1 MEETTSFK
9 EAKTEDKVKIE
20 VDKAI
25 SKEMVKAMVKE
36 ADKDTAKV
44 MDKTTLAI
52 LKEVITYKPLIKVI
66 TTKAT
71 IRITQMEITM
81 DKEAIMAKAET
92 VYRAKPLKMM
102 KMNGQCMA

>member
-1 MEETTSFK
+1 VEETTSFK
-9 EAKTEDKVKIE
+9 EAKTENKVKIE

-25 SKEMVKAMVKE
+25 FKEMVKAMVKE

-52 LKEVITYKPLIKVI
+52 PKEIITDKPLIKVI

-71 IRITQMEITM
+71 IRIT
-81 DKEAIMAKAET
+81 
-92 VYRAKPLKMM
+92 
-102 KMNGQCMA
+102 